1 MEKPGR
7 NDPCW
12 CGSGK
17 KYKKCHI
24 DFDEKIEEFE
34 GAGHIVPSHEILK
47 NAEHIEKIKES
58 AKINIAVLDYVAE
71 HIKAGIST
79 AEIDKWVYD
88 ITTKMGG
95 VPAPLNF
102 EGFPKSVCTSI
113 NNEVCHG
120 IPSEDVIIKD
130 GDIINVDVST
140 NLNGYFSD
148 SSRMFC
154 IGNVSEENRKLV
166 EETKNAV
173 YEGLKQVKPWG
184 FLGDMGQ
191 AVNDYVKSKGYSVVR
206 EVGGHGIGLE
216 FHEDPWVSYISKK
229 GTEMLMVPGM
239 IFTIEP
245 MVNAGKPDIF
255 VDEDNGWTIYTEDNS
270 MSAQWEIQ
278 VLVTEDGYEII
289 AY

>member
-47 NAEHIEKIKES
+47 NAEQIEKIKES

-140 NLNGYFSD
+140 NLNGNFSD